1 MAMALPWVAEEA
13 WLYSK
18 YDLDFQLA
26 YIASSGIVIAA
37 MSSGS
42 GAVGCCWRVND
53 RSALFWAA
61 IPSFVCIGS
70 VKNVLNHSKTR
81 DSVVALEGCES
92 TEKAVYFIQEPSI
105 VAWHRIAI

>member
-70 VKNVLNHSKTR
+70 VKNVLNHSIMGKPHIKKP
-81 DSVVALEGCES
+81 EGL
-92 TEKAVYFIQEPSI
+92 KGRRIGAARHAI
-105 VAWHRIAI
+105 VWWR

>member
-37 MSSGS
+37 MSSGTAPW
-42 GAVGCCWRVND
+42 AVVG
-53 RSALFWAA
+53 
-61 IPSFVCIGS
+61 G
-70 VKNVLNHSKTR
+70 
-81 DSVVALEGCES
+81 
-92 TEKAVYFIQEPSI
+92 
-105 VAWHRIAI
+105 